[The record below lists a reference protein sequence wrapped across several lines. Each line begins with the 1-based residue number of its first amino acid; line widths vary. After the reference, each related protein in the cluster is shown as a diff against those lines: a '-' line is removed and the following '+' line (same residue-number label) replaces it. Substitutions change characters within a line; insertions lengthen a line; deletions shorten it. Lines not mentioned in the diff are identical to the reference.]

1 MSRLCGSL
9 AGESS
14 LTHPSTWLLKR
25 KGSARYVRNRTR
37 FVAIPPEL
45 DTNSGNPVLVNAA
58 LVAGLY
64 PKILSIDPVNGQM
77 RTVTNQNASF
87 HPSSVN
93 FGKNQMEF
101 GVTHLAYFTLM

>member
-1 MSRLCGSL
+1 VSL
-9 AGESS
+9 GLAY
-14 LTHPSTWLLKR
+14 TSTWLLKQ
-25 KGSARYVRNRTR
+25 KGSARYARNRMR

-45 DTNSGNPVLVNAA
+45 DVNSGNAALVNAA
-58 LVAGLY
+58 LLAGLY
-64 PKILSIDPVNGQM
+64 PKILSIGPENGQM
-77 RTVTNQNASF
+77 RTLTNQTASF